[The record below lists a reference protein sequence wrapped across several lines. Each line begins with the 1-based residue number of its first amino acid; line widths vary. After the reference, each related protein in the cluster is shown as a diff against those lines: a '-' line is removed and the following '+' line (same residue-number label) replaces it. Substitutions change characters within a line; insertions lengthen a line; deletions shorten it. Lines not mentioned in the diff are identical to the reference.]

1 MFLLDTNA
9 LIAALVSPENLGSK
23 TKRILQHES
32 TVLFS
37 SISLVEIQIKA
48 MLGKLNLDLDF
59 LDLSL
64 RTGFEELPFFAEA
77 SQEISRFT
85 SLAKHDPF
93 DRMLLASASHQRA
106 KLVTSDQKLLNLGLD
121 WVVDSRL

>member
-9 LIAALVSPENLGSK
+9 LITALVSPENLGSK

-48 MLGKLNLDLDF
+48 MLGKLN
-59 LDLSL
+59 
-64 RTGFEELPFFAEA
+64 
-77 SQEISRFT
+77 
-85 SLAKHDPF
+85 
-93 DRMLLASASHQRA
+93 
-106 KLVTSDQKLLNLGLD
+106 
-121 WVVDSRL
+121 